1 MGIHEKYMLVT
12 MYPKGPVIPNVCAEQ
27 AAAAA
32 LEELRAQARA
42 AGAVETAKAAGLSDE
57 SADQIRSK
65 ILGVK

>member
-32 LEELRAQARA
+32 LEELTDEQFVRVVRAEAERRRGRPEA
-42 AGAVETAKAAGLSDE
+42 N
-57 SADQIRSK
+57 
-65 ILGVK
+65 